1 MVKWKNSLKLKNAEL
16 VWLGHASFL
25 IKTKQG
31 KKLYIDPFRLESVKT
46 KLEPADLILISHE
59 HFDHFSEKDIQ
70 LILNTNTKLIA
81 YKGVKEKSLN
91 ISENRFDEIGEGE
104 EIDWE
109 GIKLRAIPAY
119 NPAKRFHPKGFGTG
133 FLINIKNEYI
143 YWAGDTDLIPEM
155 DRLKVIGIS
164 AALLPIGGTYT
175 MDLEEVKKANELIN
189 PKYFVPMHFN
199 KIQGTEV
206 KEYKLD
212 ILEKEVKNIYFLTP
226 LS

>member
-1 MVKWKNSLKLKNAEL
+1 MVKWKNSLKLKNAQI

-25 IKTKQG
+25 ITTKQG
-31 KKLYIDPFRLESVKT
+31 KKLYIDPFGLEAIKT
-46 KLEPADLILISHE
+46 KLEPADLILVSHE

-70 LILNTNTKLIA
+70 LILSPQTKLLS

-91 ISENRFDEIGEGE
+91 IPETRFDEIGEGGE
-104 EIDWE
+104 TEWE
-109 GIKLRAIPAY
+109 GIKIRAIPAY

-133 FLINIKNEYI
+133 FLINIGNEYI
-143 YWAGDTDLIPEM
+143 YWAGDTDIIPEM

-189 PKYFVPMHFN
+189 PKYFVPMHYN
-199 KIQGTEV
+199 KIPGTQV

-212 ILEKEVKNIYFLTP
+212 ILQAAVKNIYFLTP
-226 LS
+226 LA